1 MRDEPA
7 RARPDED
14 AELMLR
20 LRDGDRAAFGRLYD
34 RHARSVVNFAYRF
47 VQDRAKAEELSQEIF
62 LKLFRSAGSYEPRA
76 RFKTFLFRIASNHCL
91 NERRRGE
98 YKAETKLPETGDG
111 TPAVDPIAPASEGP
125 HEALA
130 GRDLEQALAR
140 ALATLPERERVAFC
154 LCRFE
159 GLAYKDIAAA
169 LDASEPAV
177 KSLIHRATLSVARGL
192 APVLGANP
200 VGQSGHGTTKDAAKA

>member
-1 MRDEPA
+1 MREELTSPL
-7 RARPDED
+7 PDED
-14 AELMLR
+14 AELMMR
-20 LRDGDRAAFGRLYD
+20 VKGGDRAAFGRLYD

-47 VQDRAKAEELSQEIF
+47 VMDRAKAEELAQEIF
-62 LKLFRSAGSYEPRA
+62 LKLFKSAGSYEPKA

-98 YKAETKLPETGDG
+98 YKAETKLPETEDG
-111 TPAVDPIAPASEGP
+111 RPAVDPVAPEGEGP

-140 ALATLPERERVAFC
+140 ALSALPERERVAFC
-154 LCRFE
+154 LGRFE

-169 LDASEPAV
+169 LDASEAAV
-177 KSLIHRATLSVARGL
+177 KSLIHRATLSVARSL
-192 APVLGANP
+192 APV
-200 VGQSGHGTTKDAAKA
+200 VGTNVMAVKA